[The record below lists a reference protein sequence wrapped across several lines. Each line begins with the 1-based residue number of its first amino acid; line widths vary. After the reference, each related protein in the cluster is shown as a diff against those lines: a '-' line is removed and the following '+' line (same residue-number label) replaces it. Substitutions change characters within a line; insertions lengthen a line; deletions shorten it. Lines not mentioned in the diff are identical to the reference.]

1 MTLRVLVTAPTP
13 LMRAGLRTMLS
24 APGIEVVGEVAS
36 PDEAGT
42 GLTEVDVLVVEGY
55 ASLEDVIDALPG
67 PAIEGTAANPE
78 GAQPALVVLS
88 EGLEL
93 PPALLV
99 RSLPPR
105 GWAIVPPDAGPEELQ
120 AAVLAAAQGMAAMP
134 ASLAGQVLASGLSTA
149 RTQAAGTEEQAAL
162 TTRELEVLQL
172 LSQGLPNK
180 QIARLLSISEHT
192 VKFHI
197 SSIYA
202 KLGVSSRAEAVSR
215 GIRAGLIS
223 V

>member
-1 MTLRVLVTAPTP
+1 MTIRVLVVAPTP

-36 PDEAGT
+36 PEEVGADLRG
-42 GLTEVDVLVVEGY
+42 VDVLVVEGY
-55 ASLEDVIDALPG
+55 AALEDALGALTG
-67 PAIEGTAANPE
+67 PAIGGAAATPEGT
-78 GAQPALVVLS
+78 QPALVVLS

-93 PPALLV
+93 PPALPV
-99 RSLPPR
+99 RVLPLR

-120 AAVLAAAQGMAAMP
+120 TAVQAAAQGMAAMP
-134 ASLAGQVLASGLSTA
+134 ASLAGQVLASGVSAA
-149 RTQAAGTEEQAAL
+149 RTQAAGIEEQAAL
-162 TTRELEVLQL
+162 TARELEVLQL

-202 KLGVSSRAEAVSR
+202 RLGVSNRAEAVSR